1 MVKEMRARQAI
12 VLLSIFDGQVIK
24 VCSNLIFFNAVCVC
38 VGVCVVLCVSL
49 SAGTLTPQGL
59 CGSQKTTFR
68 SCLSPSVGFRDWAH
82 LLACLTSAL
91 AL

>member
-1 MVKEMRARQAI
+1 MLCVYVCV
-12 VLLSIFDGQVIK
+12 VLCCV
-24 VCSNLIFFNAVCVC
+24 VCVCVVCVC